1 MPANSSCGHVAIS
14 ATFLSTGI
22 AQGVNA
28 SGCQNRY
35 HWRMEQPPKLENR
48 IREVRVAK
56 GMTQEQLAV
65 ACGADKTQISR
76 LENSANQ
83 LTQPWMHRLAKA
95 LACAPAELLPL
106 SDFPASEAELLSQF
120 RRMTKAEQDQLN
132 RLAVALAP
140 PQTATP
146 DKAA

>member
-1 MPANSSCGHVAIS
+1 MS
-14 ATFLSTGI
+14 
-22 AQGVNA
+22 
-28 SGCQNRY
+28 
-35 HWRMEQPPKLENR
+35 NR
-48 IREVRVAK
+48 IREIRLSL
-56 GMTQEQLAV
+56 GLSQERLAEMLGV
-65 ACGADKTQISR
+65 TKSQVSR
-76 LENSANQ
+76 LELDQ
-83 LTQPWMHRLAKA
+83 RGLTHDWMLRLAKA

-120 RRMTKAEQDQLN
+120 RRMTKAEQDQLI